1 MRSRTYRFNGHRWLP
16 FVLCALAAT
25 ACHSSSEPSRD
36 AGAAEPELFSFF
48 VTSLKAMQA
57 LSENEAGFGGDLR
70 YGETG
75 PGAGLR
81 GADKIC
87 AEIAERSLPGA
98 SKKRW
103 RAFLSATAGEDGA
116 QVNAIDRIGEGP
128 WYDRLGRVFAESK
141 ADLLSDRPIGIDTTI
156 AHDLPNEDGIPN
168 QKPDP
173 DRPSVDNHDV
183 LTGTNAKGE
192 LYGATATCLDWT
204 SALGDPASEGR
215 PRVGHSWDRMAPDL
229 EVAPPSDR
237 REDPIVGDG
246 GPWMIGGK
254 LDLEGGVSF
263 PTEPGEGPMLFPGD
277 GGERPRGMPGSG
289 SMLMTGGPGMG
300 GSGQNWMSTLDEAGC
315 AAGINLIQDG
325 PPKASIPTVGSGGG
339 YGAIYCFALVP

>member
-1 MRSRTYRFNGHRWLP
+1 MRSRTHRFNGQRWPALA
-16 FVLCALAAT
+16 LCALAVA
-25 ACHSSSEPSRD
+25 ACHSNPEPSRD

-57 LSENEAGFGGDLR
+57 LSGNEAGFGGDLR

-98 SKKRW
+98 SKKGW
-103 RAFLSATAGEDGA
+103 RAFLSAVAGEDGA

-128 WYDRLGRVFAESK
+128 WYDRLGRLFAETK
-141 ADLLSDRPIGIDTTI
+141 VDLLSDRPIGIDTTI

-183 LTGTNAKGE
+183 LTGTNSKGE
-192 LYGATATCLDWT
+192 LYSATATCLDWT
-204 SALGDPASEGR
+204 SALGDTAPGR
-215 PRVGHSWDRMAPDL
+215 ADERRRTLD
-229 EVAPPSDR
+229 DR
-237 REDPIVGDG
+237 R
-246 GPWMIGGK
+246 
-254 LDLEGGVSF
+254 
-263 PTEPGEGPMLFPGD
+263 
-277 GGERPRGMPGSG
+277 
-289 SMLMTGGPGMG
+289 
-300 GSGQNWMSTLDEAGC
+300 
-315 AAGINLIQDG
+315 
-325 PPKASIPTVGSGGG
+325 
-339 YGAIYCFALVP
+339 